1 MRMLV
6 CLGLVILLTGCAQTT
21 GVPIQSVE
29 STVTARVAAT
39 VAAQPRTAGSV
50 VPARPPGAPRVPVT
64 VDGALDSQTPPF
76 QLDGGRYAV
85 VWSVEPPPAHGGC
98 HGSLMLRSPDQPS
111 FQQSIVSGL
120 DATIMATGTTQA
132 YTVPAGSYYVA
143 GVSNCPTWTVT
154 FTPA

>member
-1 MRMLV
+1 MLV

-29 STVTARVAAT
+29 GTVTARVAAT
-39 VAAQPRTAGSV
+39 VAVQPKPAGSV

-76 QLDGGRYAV
+76 QLDGGRYSVA
-85 VWSVEPPPAHGGC
+85 WSVEPQPANGGC
-98 HGSLMLRSPDQPS
+98 NGSLTLKSPDQPT

-120 DATIMATGTTQA
+120 DAKIIATGTTQA

-143 GVSNCPTWTVT
+143 GISNCRTWTVT